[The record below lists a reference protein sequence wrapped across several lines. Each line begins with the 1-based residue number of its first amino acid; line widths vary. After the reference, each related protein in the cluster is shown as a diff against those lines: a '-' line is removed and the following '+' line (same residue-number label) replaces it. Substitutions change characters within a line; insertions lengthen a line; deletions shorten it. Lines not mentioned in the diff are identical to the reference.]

1 MRAAG
6 CGSGAG
12 VSVSGFVE
20 AFDQVTSLLKFNGKK
35 ERCGNIDSLNLDAL
49 LIITTG
55 RYLLRPKSETIRIGF
70 AIQKVKIV
78 LAHKKGRY
86 IAGIRA
92 RRTVVIDDG
101 HVRG

>member
-1 MRAAG
+1 MRAADRG
-6 CGSGAG
+6 RTSR

-20 AFDQVTSLLKFNGKK
+20 AFDQIAGLLEFNGKK

-49 LIITTG
+49 LIVTTG

-92 RRTVVIDDG
+92 RRTVVIDHG